1 MRKDRL
7 TTAANHKATP
17 PGARPR
23 CRWAGANRQP
33 WEQPVPKPSRPDLRP
48 LDGAEAQM
56 SSPTPHRTRGPR
68 LPPLPPVTCGEPWFG
83 GGLLHGHGEGGGRRR
98 RLCPGQ
104 RPVAAEG
111 HGDAGGLHG
120 RLEVPQLVDALLFQE
135 ERLLGRQA
143 ALLQG
148 APHPHSPHAARP
160 AHLPARVSHT
170 AREHTGPLAPDGHQR
185 PQEPQPAGGPP
196 GGVGCRLG
204 FDRESLVRVPDTREK
219 SSSHSVDAG
228 ASLAPSWP
236 LAPRVL
242 TRDRKGW

>member
-23 CRWAGANRQP
+23 CRWAGASRQP
-33 WEQPVPKPSRPDLRP
+33 WEQPVPNPSRPDLRP

-68 LPPLPPVTCGEPWFG
+68 LPPRPPLPVVNRGLAG
-83 GGLLHGHGEGGGRRR
+83 GSCTDMGKVADAGDDCARDRGRWPPKDTGMPAASMDAWKFLSWWMRCCSRRSACWGDRRR
-98 RLCPGQ
+98 CFRGP
-104 RPVAAEG
+104 
-111 HGDAGGLHG
+111 
-120 RLEVPQLVDALLFQE
+120 
-135 ERLLGRQA
+135 
-143 ALLQG
+143 
-148 APHPHSPHAARP
+148 PHPHSPHAARP

-204 FDRESLVRVPDTREK
+204 FDRESLVHVPDTREK